1 MYAQAAELVDLN
13 VLAPVLPTQAV
24 LPGMLDRSRGTIINI
39 ASLLA
44 FSGAVQIP
52 FLAQAGGVRGH
63 QIVPGHLQ
71 PGAGGR
77 GTRPGIQV
85 QVQVVCPGTVRS
97 EFHSR
102 QGMDMSA
109 VTRME
114 AGHVAQA
121 SLADLADGVLVSV
134 PGLSDTEPLARL
146 EAASLELMGA
156 SRVAELPAGYRRDT
170 HYGHVPGRTAPV
182 QPGRAMLRLIGMRAV
197 KVAAAAAVVCVVA
210 LSACTASQRSPA
222 SVPPNITVPRSG
234 GMPGYYVVV
243 AGRDVVVRASADGH
257 VTGSVAIPVAAGN
270 AISPVGG
277 VPFAGADDGHFVI
290 VVSRGG
296 DLPGVADVTLF
307 QLTVSPDGRPGRLS
321 QLTFGSTQGVP
332 VTGAALSPNGRILA
346 LSLVHEFPA
355 GPLHGSVEVVSVATG
370 VARTWT
376 GESTPGYW
384 PGVPAW
390 VGDGTVVV
398 PWWHDTGD
406 GTIPAEITG
415 VRRLALGS
423 RGGSLAAAPLTAFP
437 VPVPDLESAMIAPG
451 GGEVITSS
459 CRSGHHTATAQ
470 VAELSAA
477 DGRLVR
483 VLRTQTA
490 RFGTD
495 ADAADAVFSQCQV
508 LSVADGD
515 HVLIQAF
522 GFGRVDNGVFTSLPG
537 TTPRV
542 LPVAAAW

>member
-1 MYAQAAELVDLN
+1 
-13 VLAPVLPTQAV
+13 
-24 LPGMLDRSRGTIINI
+24 
-39 ASLLA
+39 
-44 FSGAVQIP
+44 
-52 FLAQAGGVRGH
+52 
-63 QIVPGHLQ
+63 
-71 PGAGGR
+71 
-77 GTRPGIQV
+77 
-85 QVQVVCPGTVRS
+85 
-97 EFHSR
+97 
-102 QGMDMSA
+102 
-109 VTRME
+109 
-114 AGHVAQA
+114 
-121 SLADLADGVLVSV
+121 
-134 PGLSDTEPLARL
+134 
-146 EAASLELMGA
+146 
-156 SRVAELPAGYRRDT
+156 
-170 HYGHVPGRTAPV
+170 
-182 QPGRAMLRLIGMRAV
+182 MRAV
-197 KVAAAAAVVCVVA
+197 KVVAAAGAVCVAA
-210 LSACTASQRSPA
+210 LSACTVGQRSTV
-222 SVPPNITVPRSG
+222 SVPAGTSLVRPG
-234 GMPGYYVVV
+234 GMPGFYLVV
-243 AGRDVVVRASADGH
+243 AGLEVVVRASADGH
-257 VTGSVAIPVAAGN
+257 VTGSVAIPVRPGN

-277 VPFAGADDGHFVI
+277 VPFAGADDRHFVI

-355 GPLHGSVEVVSVATG
+355 GMLYGSVEVLSVATG

-390 VGDGTVVV
+390 AGDGTVVV

-406 GTIPAEITG
+406 GMIPAEITG

-423 RGGSLAAAPLTAFP
+423 HGGSLAAARLITFPAPLP
-437 VPVPDLESAMIAPG
+437 GLQSAMIAPG

-459 CRSGHHTATAQ
+459 CRAGHHTATAR

-490 RFGTD
+490 RFSND
-495 ADAADAVFSQCQV
+495 ADAADAVFSHCQV
-508 LSVADGD
+508 LSVAGGD
-515 HVLIQAF
+515 HVLVQAF
-522 GFGRVDNGVFTSLPG
+522 AFGRIDNGVFTSLPG

-542 LPVAAAW
+542 LPASAAW